1 MRIARIIKRPIT
13 LTFLKPM
20 NGVNYIQIPKL
31 ALTKDTESTK
41 RGPGKVTATIVTVVS
56 PVLVENKFIKIII
69 RVSMYDSESVD
80 FDVEQVLE
88 KHMLN
93 DNYDNIEDRYKNTNL
108 KRELKVIFRTAKYI
122 IYNQIFLFRINII

>member
-1 MRIARIIKRPIT
+1 
-13 LTFLKPM
+13 
-20 NGVNYIQIPKL
+20 
-31 ALTKDTESTK
+31 
-41 RGPGKVTATIVTVVS
+41 
-56 PVLVENKFIKIII
+56 
-69 RVSMYDSESVD
+69 MYDSESVD